1 MIHSA
6 VFAYLALLA
15 RAAVNVDAIA
25 IAMAVTRAAVA
36 SAHSLTR
43 IESDRHSHIESEV
56 AMKLPAASSHVAP
69 AGKTARCCS
78 GRTGL
83 G

>member
-1 MIHSA
+1 MIHFA
-6 VFAYLALLA
+6 VFAYLASLA
-15 RAAVNVDAIA
+15 LAAVDVDAIA
-25 IAMAVTRAAVA
+25 MAETRAASV
-36 SAHSLTR
+36 HSLART
-43 IESDRHSHIESEV
+43 ELGRHSHIESEV

>member
-6 VFAYLALLA
+6 VSAYLALLA

-25 IAMAVTRAAVA
+25 IVMAVTRAAVA
-36 SAHSLTR
+36 SAHSLT
-43 IESDRHSHIESEV
+43 HIESGRHSNIEFEV

-69 AGKTARCCS
+69 ADRTARCS
-78 GRTGL
+78 GRTGFE
-83 G
+83 

>member
-43 IESDRHSHIESEV
+43 IESGRHSHIESEV
-56 AMKLPAASSHVAP
+56 AMKLPAASSRVAL
-69 AGKTARCCS
+69 AGRTARCS
-78 GRTGL
+78 ERTGFE
-83 G
+83 